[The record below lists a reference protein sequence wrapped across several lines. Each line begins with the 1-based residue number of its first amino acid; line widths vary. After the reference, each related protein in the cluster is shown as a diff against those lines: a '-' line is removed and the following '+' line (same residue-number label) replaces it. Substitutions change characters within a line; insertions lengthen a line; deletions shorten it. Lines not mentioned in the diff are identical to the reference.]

1 MYDSS
6 VRKDFSFT
14 QTFPQ
19 YFTVLSLWGFQEL
32 KSGEKIKAN
41 LYFNKA

>member
-6 VRKDFSFT
+6 VPKDFTLT

-19 YFTVLSLWGFQEL
+19 YFTVLSLWVFQEL
-32 KSGEKIKAN
+32 KSGGEIKGN
-41 LYFNKA
+41 LHFNKA